1 MPTVLKVRGYRFF
14 FFSSEKGEPPHV
26 HVEKNEASAKIWLN
40 PVILQKSTGFKPH
53 EINDILKLTQQN
65 AEKLEETWHEYF
77 N

>member
-14 FFSSEKGEPPHV
+14 FFSSEKGKPPHV

-53 EINDILKLTQQN
+53 EINAILKFTQQN
-65 AEKLEETWHEYF
+65 AAKLEETRHEYF

>member
-14 FFSSEKGEPPHV
+14 FFSNEKGGPPHV

-40 PVILQKSTGFKPH
+40 PVVLQKSTGFKPH
-53 EINDILKLTQQN
+53 EINAILMLTQQHS
-65 AEKLEETWHEYF
+65 EKLEKTWHEYF